1 MTAKEFLKKELGS
14 DLPDSLGNNT
24 AYWMERY
31 LDYFKEKYPI
41 LALEIYNESK
51 KKKMKIK
58 ITNGAKNHWYENLT
72 GSVFTVS
79 ETCPDTE
86 GYLVETPE
94 RNTDQSHIYQRDCE
108 EYFEVGERVEF
119 RHKKID
125 DTTFEL
131 LPPAGTGK
139 YWEMDGTGAIC
150 REFPSI
156 KSDEQFERL
165 MTAYLNGHVTTV
177 DNVFDV
183 SAIEAQ
189 REKIANKEYDFVN
202 PSHYKK
208 FGKET
213 YQMMID
219 IWGKEAYIAHCEMCA
234 FKYKLRA
241 GEKPDQPVDRDLD
254 KANWYLEM
262 ANKLKNEVLD

>member
-1 MTAKEFLKKELGS
+1 MHL
-14 DLPDSLGNNT
+14 
-24 AYWMERY
+24 
-31 LDYFKEKYPI
+31 
-41 LALEIYNESK
+41 K
-51 KKKMKIK
+51 KKKMKVK

-72 GSVFTVS
+72 GSVFIVS
-79 ETCPDTE
+79 EICPDTE
-86 GYLVETPE
+86 SYLVETPE
-94 RNTDQSHIYQRDCE
+94 RETASSHIYQRDCE
-108 EYFEVGERVEF
+108 EYFEIGERVEF
-119 RHKKID
+119 RHKKINE
-125 DTTFEL
+125 TTYEL
-131 LPPAGTGK
+131 LPRSGTGK

-150 REFPSI
+150 REFPYI

-165 MTAYLNGHVTTV
+165 MTAYLGY
-177 DNVFDV
+177 FDSV
-183 SAIEAQ
+183 
-189 REKIANKEYDFVN
+189 KESTSSVQNPPQVLNQKAEDQQYDFVN